1 LIKYIEITFSALIG
15 SKDVILNPVAH
26 IDQFILTSVSSSSD
40 ESSPGFIEVIS
51 KVNEPSYGSGPATAP
66 ISP

>member
-26 IDQFILTSVSSSSD
+26 IDQFILTPVLSCAD
-40 ESSPGFIEVIS
+40 ESSPGFVEVI
-51 KVNEPSYGSGPATAP
+51 
-66 ISP
+66 

>member
-26 IDQFILTSVSSSSD
+26 IDQFILTSVSRSAD
-40 ESSPGFIEVIS
+40 ESSPGFIEVI
-51 KVNEPSYGSGPATAP
+51 
-66 ISP
+66 